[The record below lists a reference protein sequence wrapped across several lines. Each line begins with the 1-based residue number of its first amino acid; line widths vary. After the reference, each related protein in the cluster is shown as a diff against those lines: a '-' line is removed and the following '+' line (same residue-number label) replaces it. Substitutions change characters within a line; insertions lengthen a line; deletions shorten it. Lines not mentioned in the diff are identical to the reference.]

1 MIALDTNLLLRF
13 LVRDDPGQAERVRV
27 FIDETLTVDDPGFVS
42 SVVVVEIAWVLEDH
56 YGRPPEEIKSI
67 FARMLETPQLLFEQE
82 GAIAAA
88 LQSPHPDLA
97 DALIHEIGKV
107 NGCTKTLTLDRRFA
121 RLGGVELLC

>member
-27 FIDETLTVDDPGFVS
+27 LIDETLTVEDPGFVS
-42 SVVVVEIAWVLEDH
+42 SVVVVEIAWVLEDR
-56 YGRPPEEIKSI
+56 YERPPEEIKSI

-88 LQSPHPDLA
+88 LQSSQADLA

-107 NGCTKTLTLDRRFA
+107 NGCTKTLTFDRRFA

>member
-27 FIDETLTVDDPGFVS
+27 LIDETLTVDDPGFVS

-67 FARMLETPQLLFEQE
+67 FEEL
-82 GAIAAA
+82 
-88 LQSPHPDLA
+88 D
-97 DALIHEIGKV
+97 KV
-107 NGCTKTLTLDRRFA
+107 R
-121 RLGGVELLC
+121 GGRERGQRQPVAC